1 MSVVVD
7 VGVPLLIILAMVVV
21 GLEVT
26 PPDLSRVLNYPV
38 QVAVALVCQ
47 VLVLPLIAAA
57 LILLLRPAPA
67 IAGGLILAAAAPQ
80 AMSSNYFCLLA
91 RADIALSVTLTVA
104 SSVVAVASTPLVARL
119 AFDLLLEQQASLVL
133 PVGKVMQQVVTG
145 LLLPVGFGMLV
156 RRYAAGFAMRNRMRF
171 QRLSMLAVVAMLAI
185 ILADQATSIGR
196 NLASIVLV
204 AVLFTAAAATLGLGV
219 AKALSWTRADT
230 ITMVAGFPSRSLGV
244 AALIALNVLGRSDFL
259 SFAATFY
266 LVQALL
272 LAPAMLL
279 ARPVSAD
286 A

>member
-1 MSVVVD
+1 
-7 VGVPLLIILAMVVV
+7 
-21 GLEVT
+21 
-26 PPDLSRVLNYPV
+26 
-38 QVAVALVCQ
+38 
-47 VLVLPLIAAA
+47 
-57 LILLLRPAPA
+57 
-67 IAGGLILAAAAPQ
+67 
-80 AMSSNYFCLLA
+80 
-91 RADIALSVTLTVA
+91 
-104 SSVVAVASTPLVARL
+104 
-119 AFDLLLEQQASLVL
+119 LLEQQASLVL

-156 RRYAAGFAMRNRMRF
+156 RRYAPGFAMRNRMRF

-185 ILADQATSIGR
+185 ILADQASSIGR
-196 NLASIVLV
+196 NLVSIVV
-204 AVLFTAAAATLGLGV
+204 AAFLFTAAAATLGLGV

-279 ARPVSAD
+279 SRLVSAD